1 MVEVEFVQEYHN
13 VKKLAYAVGN
23 VTFVVFIKKEI
34 LSVYFLYY
42 SFGDNTSATR
52 KVQDHTSNTS
62 HIHGYTDVCNNC
74 SYDVSVIMLSELRKS
89 PVYCTERGVIDVISE

>member
-13 VKKLAYAVGN
+13 INKLAYAVGN

-34 LSVYFLYY
+34 LPVYFLYY
-42 SFGDNTSATR
+42 SFGDNTSATL

-62 HIHGYTDVCNNC
+62 QIHSYTDVCNNC
-74 SYDVSVIMLSELRKS
+74 SYDVTVIILSELRKS
-89 PVYCTERGVIDVISE
+89 PVYRTDRGVINVISE